1 MIIIN
6 KISVH
11 PKQKDYYVL
20 EFTNAENIQMM
31 TIHEDLLIKHGLR
44 KDLELNEQEFQE
56 LNWAQEFNKVYLMAI
71 NYLSYRMRTEKE
83 LSDYLVKK
91 EAVGVLISE
100 VIQRLKKEKLLDDK
114 QFAKI
119 FVRSRQQQSTKG
131 PRFIAQE
138 LQMKGIS
145 AEDMASALQVYGYK
159 EQYENALHFAKQR
172 LKSTDS
178 RSYLEK
184 KNKIG
189 RGLLQKGFEL
199 AVIQEVLN
207 DLDGDKGE
215 DEEWSA
221 LCQQAEKAI
230 YKYRKLD
237 DRERSFKV
245 KQFLYRKGF
254 PGDLIARYLE
264 DNDH

>member
-11 PKQKDYYVL
+11 PKQKDYYIL
-20 EFTNAENIQMM
+20 EVTKADNIQVVA
-31 TIHEDLLIKHGLR
+31 IHEDLLIKHGLR
-44 KDLELNEQEFQE
+44 KELELSEQEFQH
-56 LNWAQEFNKVYLMAI
+56 LIKAQEFNKVYLMAI

-91 EAVGVLISE
+91 EAVGSIINE
-100 VIQRLKKEKLLDDK
+100 VIQRLKTEKLLDDTR
-114 QFAKI
+114 FAKM

-131 PRFIAQE
+131 PHFIAQE
-138 LQMKGIS
+138 LKIKGIS
-145 AEDMASALQVYGYK
+145 AEDMASALQAYGFN
-159 EQYENALHFAKQR
+159 EQYENALCFAKQR
-172 LKSTDS
+172 LKSTDRHS
-178 RSYLEK
+178 HLEK

-207 DLDGDKGE
+207 DLDEDKGE
-215 DEEWSA
+215 EAEWSA

-237 DRERSFKV
+237 GRERNFKV

-254 PGDLIARYLE
+254 PTDLISRYLE
-264 DNDH
+264 DNDN